1 MNRIFQK
8 PGNASQW
15 FDPRGRQL
23 GYLAFI
29 LNRITGM
36 GLALY
41 LLLHLIMLGK
51 LAQGPQAYNSFIKTV
66 HHPIFLFG
74 ELLVIFAAL
83 IHGLNGLRI
92 LLTSFGIGVEK
103 HKPLFT
109 ALMIAALVSGVY
121 FAAHMIAR

>member
-8 PGNASQW
+8 PGNAIQW

-51 LAQGPQAYNSFIKTV
+51 LAQGPQAYNSFIETV
-66 HHPIFLFG
+66 HHPVFIFG

-92 LLTSFGIGVEK
+92 ILTSFGIGVEK

-109 ALMIAALVSGVY
+109 VLMIAALVSGVY
-121 FAAHMIAR
+121 FAARMIAR